1 MKTFNLNDYI
11 YIEITELGWMHL
23 KKTLTS
29 PIQKADEYIKHCI
42 TPYKKVIDGKDW
54 YRLQAH
60 QVFSL
65 LPIGMGFN
73 TLYKPTIMIDEEA
86 LN

>member
-11 YIEITELGWMHL
+11 YIQITELGWKHL
-23 KKTLTS
+23 KETLET
-29 PIQKADEYIKHCI
+29 PVLEADKYIEHCI

-60 QVFSL
+60 EVFSL
-65 LPIGMGFN
+65 LPVGMGFN

>member
-11 YIEITELGWMHL
+11 YIQITELGWKHL
-23 KKTLTS
+23 EKTLTT
-29 PIQKADEYIKHCI
+29 PIQKSDEYIKHCI
-42 TPYKKVIDGKDW
+42 TPKKKVIDGIDW

-60 QVFSL
+60 EVFRL
-65 LPIGMGFN
+65 LPMGNGFN
-73 TLYKPTIMIDEEA
+73 LPYLPNIMIDEEA